1 MKYCKEAIQCG
12 GFTPR
17 YQSHST
23 TKSANKS
30 GEAELMRSCHNI
42 YKGLEAKFYKDHRNI
57 VV

>member
-1 MKYCKEAIQCG
+1 MKYCKKAIQCG

-23 TKSANKS
+23 TKSANKR
-30 GEAELMRSCHNI
+30 GELELMRSCHNI
-42 YKGLEAKFYKDHRNI
+42 YKELWAKYLNNHRNI